1 MKTINHFLFVV
12 DMSGS
17 MSPVSNRVIDI
28 LSQQMALLR
37 ESSAKNN
44 QEARVSIFY
53 FNRDIK
59 CVQYDTDISN
69 VKINELEQEYRAS
82 GNTNLWGSVKKS
94 LVEQQ
99 LYPTIYGNHA
109 FIAYFLTDG
118 QDTEKQSRPSEIRSL
133 VNALSNDKSEWVFC
147 AFCPKNSVDD
157 FAACGFSRGNIIDW
171 SDIKHVASSIKQGT
185 ETFISNRTAGIRTNS
200 IFTAPKL
207 EKSDISLMVP
217 LKPKPK
223 SYKVTKESYISD
235 FCMAYHG
242 SYTKGCAYYELTKK
256 SKVQDYKEFL
266 VRDNSNGNIYGGD
279 NARQIVVG
287 YTNGTVVLAPS
298 NDKRYSVFVQSTS
311 FNRKLVPNTLLLVV
325 S

>member
-28 LSQQMALLR
+28 LSQQMTLLR

-53 FNRDIK
+53 FNREIS

-69 VKINELEQEYRAS
+69 VRIEDLERAYKAAGS
-82 GNTNLWGSVKKS
+82 TNLWGSVKKT
-94 LVEQQ
+94 LTEQR

-109 FIAYFLTDG
+109 FLNYFISDGDDTD
-118 QDTEKQSRPSEIRSL
+118 KLSRPSEIRSL
-133 VNALSNDKSEWVFC
+133 VDSLQKDKSEWVFC

-185 ETFISNRTAGIRTNS
+185 ETFISNRTAGIRTGS
-200 IFTAPKL
+200 IFIAPKL

-217 LKPKPK
+217 LKPKPA
-223 SYKVTKESYISD
+223 SYKVTKETNIQD
-235 FCMAYHG
+235 FCIANHG

-266 VRDNSNGNIYGGD
+266 VRDNSNGNVYGGD